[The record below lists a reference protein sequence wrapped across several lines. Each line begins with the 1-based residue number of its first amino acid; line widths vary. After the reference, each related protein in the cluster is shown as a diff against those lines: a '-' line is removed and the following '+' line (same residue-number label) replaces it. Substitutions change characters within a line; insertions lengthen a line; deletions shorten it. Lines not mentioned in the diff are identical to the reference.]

1 MADKNEKRVKD
12 IYPGD
17 SGERYQ
23 RYSDKYQQNYVDK
36 CQRYTPDKYQRYN
49 IDKCQRY
56 ECYEAYLLYEEFL
69 NIPDNRVKLRIPEGM
84 MLTCNMMRTFL
95 KVAYV
100 AKGIGSIFEM

>member
-23 RYSDKYQQNYVDK
+23 RYSDKYQQNYV
-36 CQRYTPDKYQRYN
+36 
-49 IDKCQRY
+49 DKCQRY

-95 KVAYV
+95 KVTYV

>member
-12 IYPGD
+12 IYSGD
-17 SGERYQ
+17 SVERYQ

-36 CQRYTPDKYQRYN
+36 CQRYN

>member
-1 MADKNEKRVKD
+1 MADKNEKRVDD

-17 SGERYQ
+17 DGEERQ
-23 RYSDKYQQNYVDK
+23 RYSDKYQQNYV
-36 CQRYTPDKYQRYN
+36 
-49 IDKCQRY
+49 DKCQRY

-95 KVAYV
+95 KVAYT
-100 AKGIGSIFEM
+100 AKGINILYES